1 MQTMHA
7 AEVEW
12 GKVSGHRSGGIDFK
26 RLLQGT
32 PGTPDNFELSIVRT
46 TGDYYTPRHRHNF
59 DQVRLCLE
67 GAMNYAPGKDLKAG
81 TVGYFPEGT
90 FYGPQSDSSVSIIL
104 LLQMGGS
111 AGYGFMGYQQLTDGY
126 KKLSGLGRFDGG
138 IFCRHTADGRVVR
151 QDGYEAIWEDVNG
164 RAVQYPPPRYQE
176 PVIIY
181 PDSFGWLATRDPGF
195 ELKHMATF
203 GERALNIGEIRATRG
218 SRHKVDR
225 HRAPEL
231 LFVESG
237 SIRDVTSGEVL
248 DTHSAFRVDP
258 ADTGRELEVVE
269 DCVLFFVQL
278 PKFDTRPAAAAA

>member
-1 MQTMHA
+1 MQTMHG

-90 FYGPQSDSSVSIIL
+90 FYGPQSDTGVSIIL

-111 AGYGFMGYQQLTDGY
+111 AGYGFMGYRQLTDGY
-126 KKLSGLGRFDGG
+126 KKLSGLGSFDGG
-138 IFCRHTADGRVVR
+138 IFCRHTADGRVIR

-164 RAVQYPPPRYQE
+164 RAVQYPPPRYLD

-237 SIRDVTSGEVL
+237 AMRDVTSGEVL

-278 PKFDTRPAAAAA
+278 SKFDTRSAAAAA

>member
-1 MQTMHA
+1 MQTIHA
-7 AEVEW
+7 ADVEW
-12 GKVSGHRSGGIDFK
+12 GEVSGHRSGGIDFK

-46 TGDYYTPRHRHNF
+46 AGDYFTPRHRHNF

-90 FYGPQSDSSVSIIL
+90 FYGPQSDTSTSIVL

-111 AGYGFMGYQQLTDGY
+111 AGYGFMSYQQLNAATRNY
-126 KKLSGLGRFDGG
+126 PISGISTAASSPARPPTAVSFARTATRRFGSTSMAAPSS
-138 IFCRHTADGRVVR
+138 IRRR
-151 QDGYEAIWEDVNG
+151 AIE
-164 RAVQYPPPRYQE
+164 E
-176 PVIIY
+176 PVIIH
-181 PDSFGWLATRDPGF
+181 PDGFGWLATRDPGF

-203 GERALNIGEIRATRG
+203 GERALNIGQIRATRG
-218 SRHKVDR
+218 SRHQVDR

-231 LFVESG
+231 LFVERG
-237 SIRDVTSGEVL
+237 AIRDVTSGEVL

-258 ADTGRELEVVE
+258 ADTGRELEVVD
-269 DCVLFFVQL
+269 DCVLFFIQL
-278 PKFDTRPAAAAA
+278 PKFDTKSAAA

>member
-90 FYGPQSDSSVSIIL
+90 FYGPQSDSSVSVIL

-225 HRAPEL
+225 HRASEL

-237 SIRDVTSGEVL
+237 AIRDVTSGEVL

-258 ADTGRELEVVE
+258 ADAGRELEVVE

-278 PKFDTRPAAAAA
+278 PKFDTKSAVAAA

>member
-1 MQTMHA
+1 MQTVHA
-7 AEVEW
+7 GDVSW
-12 GKVSGHRSGGIDFK
+12 GRVSGHRSGGIEFK

-46 TGDYYTPRHRHNF
+46 PGDYFTPRHRHNF

-67 GAMNYAPGKDLKAG
+67 GAMNYAPGRDLNAG

-90 FYGPQSDSSVSIIL
+90 FYGPQSDTGKSVVL

-111 AGYGFMGYQQLTDGY
+111 AGYGFMSYTQLNDGY
-126 KKLSGLGRFDGG
+126 RKLSDLGRFDGG
-138 IFCRHTADGRVVR
+138 VFTHSTPDGRLIR
-151 QDGYEAIWEDVNG
+151 KDGYEAIWEHVNG
-164 RAVQYPPPRYQE
+164 RAVEYPPPRYEE

-181 PDSFGWLATRDPGF
+181 PDSFGWIATRDAGF
-195 ELKHMATF
+195 QLKHMATF
-203 GERALNIGEIRATRG
+203 GERALNIGEIRAARG
-218 SRHKVDR
+218 ARHSVDR

-237 SIRDVTSGEVL
+237 AIRDVTSGEVL

-269 DCVLFFVQL
+269 NCVLFFVQL
-278 PKFDTRPAAAAA
+278 PKFDNRSAAAAA

>member
-1 MQTMHA
+1 MQTIHA

-90 FYGPQSDSSVSIIL
+90 FYGPQSDTGVSIIL

-111 AGYGFMGYQQLTDGY
+111 AGYGFMGYRQLTDGY
-126 KKLSGLGRFDGG
+126 KKLSGLGSFDGG

-258 ADTGRELEVVE
+258 ADTGRELEVVD

-278 PKFDTRPAAAAA
+278 PKFDTKSAAAAA

>member
-1 MQTMHA
+1 MQTTHA
-7 AEVEW
+7 ADVEW
-12 GKVSGHRSGGIDFK
+12 GEVSGHRSGGIRFK

-46 TGDYYTPRHRHNF
+46 AGDYFTPRHRHNF
-59 DQVRLCLE
+59 DQVRFCLE
-67 GAMNYAPGKDLKAG
+67 GAMNFAPGRDLKAG

-90 FYGPQSDSSVSIIL
+90 FYGPQSDTSVSVVL

-111 AGYGFMGYQQLTDGY
+111 AGYGFMSYQQLADGY
-126 KKLSGLGRFDGG
+126 KKLSDLGRFDGG
-138 IFCRHTADGRVVR
+138 VFTRHTPDARLIR
-151 QDGYEAIWEDVNG
+151 KDGYEAIWEDVNG
-164 RAVQYPPPRYQE
+164 HAVQYPPPRYE
-176 PVIIY
+176 DPIILY
-181 PDSFGWLATRDPGF
+181 PDSFGWLPTRDPGF

-237 SIRDVTSGEVL
+237 AIRDVSSTEVL

-258 ADTGRELEVVE
+258 ADTGRELEVVD

-278 PKFDTRPAAAAA
+278 PKFDTKSAAAAA

>member
-1 MQTMHA
+1 
-7 AEVEW
+7 
-12 GKVSGHRSGGIDFK
+12 
-26 RLLQGT
+26 
-32 PGTPDNFELSIVRT
+32 
-46 TGDYYTPRHRHNF
+46 
-59 DQVRLCLE
+59 
-67 GAMNYAPGKDLKAG
+67 MNYAPGKDLKAG

-90 FYGPQSDSSVSIIL
+90 FYGPQSDTSKSVVL

-111 AGYGFMGYQQLTDGY
+111 AGYGFMSYQQLTAGY
-126 KKLSGLGRFDGG
+126 EKLSDLGRFDGG
-138 IFCRHTADGRVVR
+138 VFTRSTTDGRVIR
-151 QDGYEAIWEDVNG
+151 KDGYEAIWEHVNG
-164 RAVQYPPPRYQE
+164 HAVQYPPPRYEE

-181 PDSFGWLATRDPGF
+181 PDGFGWLATHDPGF

-203 GERALNIGEIRATRG
+203 GERAVNIGEIRATRG

-237 SIRDVTSGEVL
+237 AIRDVRSGEVL

-278 PKFDTRPAAAAA
+278 PKFDTKSAAAAA

>member
-32 PGTPDNFELSIVRT
+32 PRTPDNFELSIVRT

-67 GAMNYAPGKDLKAG
+67 GAMNYAPSKDLKAG

-90 FYGPQSDSSVSIIL
+90 FYGPQSDTGVSIIL

-126 KKLSGLGRFDGG
+126 KKLSGFGRFDGG

-151 QDGYEAIWEDVNG
+151 QDGYEAIWEHVNG
-164 RAVQYPPPRYQE
+164 RAVQYPPPRYLD

-237 SIRDVTSGEVL
+237 AIRDVTSGEVL

-278 PKFDTRPAAAAA
+278 PKFDTRSAAAAA

>member
-1 MQTMHA
+1 MQTIHA

-26 RLLQGT
+26 CLLHGT

-90 FYGPQSDSSVSIIL
+90 FYGPQSDTGVSIIL

-111 AGYGFMGYQQLTDGY
+111 AGYGFMGYPQLTDGY

-138 IFCRHTADGRVVR
+138 IFTRHTADGRVVR

-164 RAVQYPPPRYQE
+164 RAVQYPPPRYLD

-218 SRHKVDR
+218 SRHQVDR

-237 SIRDVTSGEVL
+237 AIRDVTSGEVL

-278 PKFDTRPAAAAA
+278 PKFDTRSAAAAA